1 MKTTKHRVIRNIL
14 IDMICAGIALVVFA
28 LFHHVLPR
36 EQQSVGIVIQNP
48 YKTEAPAGNGSSLAL
63 PEDTIYIASAS
74 VSDSGLSLSAAR
86 NSRGNQNGFG
96 RGGGMNGMSGKGG
109 SALSESGDVVEET
122 DDTPIA
128 EIGRAHV

>member
-1 MKTTKHRVIRNIL
+1 MKNTKHRVIRNIL

-48 YKTEAPAGNGSSLAL
+48 YKTEAPAGNDSSLAL
-63 PEDTIYIASAS
+63 PEDTVYIASAG

-96 RGGGMNGMSGKGG
+96 GQGGFGGGQGGGRGGWGG
-109 SALSESGDVVEET
+109 QGG
-122 DDTPIA
+122 
-128 EIGRAHV
+128 GRGR

>member
-1 MKTTKHRVIRNIL
+1 MKKTKHRVIRNIL

-74 VSDSGLSLSAAR
+74 VSDSGLSLSAR
-86 NSRGNQNGFG
+86 NNRGKPNNPG
-96 RGGGMNGMSGKGG
+96 RGGMNGMSGKGG
-109 SALSESGDVVEET
+109 SALSESGDIVWW
-122 DDTPIA
+122 
-128 EIGRAHV
+128 